1 MTCLAICVSFPRM
14 KQLTALQA
22 RHKLLRTLPDPTRIL
37 RGSLLKRIIRHRRGC
52 RVCRRGK
59 GHTVWVVT
67 VSYKGGK
74 TRQLSIHAKQ
84 KKPVERLLANYRKM
98 KTALEAICEI
108 NLKLLRSRTG
118 M

>member
-1 MTCLAICVSFPRM
+1 M

-84 KKPVERLLANYRKM
+84 KNPVERLLANYRKM